1 MDTVEYIVIRTIEIG
16 GTNLNNLLKLDE
28 ENKKFYKTLI
38 TLCIPIIIQ
47 NLLSNLINMVDT
59 VMVSG
64 LGEISVASIGI
75 ANQYFFLYNMALSGI
90 IGGASV
96 FIAQFYGKNDKE
108 NIRRVTALSTIST
121 LTFGVLF
128 AIVAIFSPQLII
140 NFFSKDIEVINIATN
155 YFSIIGFCYPII
167 AIYSVFSMAS
177 RSIRNPK
184 LGMVCSTIS
193 LCVNIILN
201 YIFIFGK
208 LGFPAMGASGAAL
221 ATVIARI
228 IEFMLLISY
237 VYFIKEDYELRFTFK
252 DIKLINKDLFNAYIS
267 KTIPTFL
274 NDTLW
279 AFGTVLY
286 AVAYSTNGT
295 SAIAVSQIASTTGNF
310 FIITAVCISI
320 GSSIMIGNELGADH
334 IDNAVSYSK
343 KFAKLTTLAGI
354 VFGLLLIIST
364 PLLLKLFSVSTDLVD
379 DIRKIFAIMG
389 LLMGLKTFN
398 TFIIIGVLRSGGDTK
413 YALFLEMG
421 CMWLVS
427 LPLTFWAAYSGAPIY
442 ILVGITYMEEI
453 AKFIFGV
460 PRAMSK
466 KWANNIV
473 KDI

>member
-1 MDTVEYIVIRTIEIG
+1 MQ
-16 GTNLNNLLKLDE
+16 NLLKLDM

-47 NLLSNLINMVDT
+47 NLLSNLINMIDT
-59 VMVSG
+59 VMVGG
-64 LGEISVASIGI
+64 LGEVSVASIGI

-90 IGGASV
+90 IGGAGL

-108 NIRRVTALSTIST
+108 NIRKITALSVISSV
-121 LTFGVLF
+121 VLGIGF
-128 AIVAIFSPQLII
+128 LLVAIFSPKFII
-140 NFFSKDIEVINIATN
+140 NFFSNDKEVIKVATN
-155 YFSIIGFCYPII
+155 YFSIIVFCYPII
-167 AIYSVFSMAS
+167 AISTVFSMGS

-184 LGMVCSTIS
+184 LGMICSTIS
-193 LCVNIILN
+193 LSINIILN

-208 LGFPAMGASGAAL
+208 LGMPALGASGAAL

-228 IEFMLLISY
+228 VELILLISY
-237 VYFIKEDYELRFTFK
+237 IYFIKDDYELRFTFR
-252 DIKLINKDLFNAYIS
+252 DVKLINKDLSRAYIS

-286 AVAYSTNGT
+286 AVAYSRAGT
-295 SAIAVSQIASTTGNF
+295 SAIAASQIASSTGNF
-310 FIITAVCISI
+310 FIITAVCIAI
-320 GSSIMIGNELGADH
+320 GSSIMIGNELGADN
-334 IDNAVSYSK
+334 IKKAVQYSK
-343 KFAKLTTLAGI
+343 KFSILVTVAGAL
-354 VFGLLLIIST
+354 FGGLLILSI
-364 PLLLKLFSVSTDLVD
+364 PVLLKIFSVSATLAP
-379 DIRKIFAIMG
+379 DIRKIFSVMG
-389 LLMGLKTFN
+389 VLMALKTFN

-421 CMWLVS
+421 CMWFVS
-427 LPLTFWAAYSGAPIY
+427 LPLTFFAAYKGVPIY
-442 ILVGITYMEEI
+442 ILVGLTYTEEV

-460 PRAMSK
+460 PRALSK